1 MALSKE
7 LTDTVKQVIKELE
20 LNQQFEQIFLKHL
33 EKESNFQA
41 DEEEWLDRR
50 QEDNYYEEYMNA
62 VKKVEGHRKNKKVDI
77 AKNFIISSKASA
89 SSSL

>member
-41 DEEEWLDRR
+41 DEEERL
-50 QEDNYYEEYMNA
+50 
-62 VKKVEGHRKNKKVDI
+62 G
-77 AKNFIISSKASA
+77 
-89 SSSL
+89 L

>member
-41 DEEEWLDRR
+41 DEEERLGTI
-50 QEDNYYEEYMNA
+50 NLLGL
-62 VKKVEGHRKNKKVDI
+62 K
-77 AKNFIISSKASA
+77 
-89 SSSL
+89 

>member
-41 DEEEWLDRR
+41 DEEERLGTINLLRS
-50 QEDNYYEEYMNA
+50 QM
-62 VKKVEGHRKNKKVDI
+62 NKK
-77 AKNFIISSKASA
+77 
-89 SSSL
+89 

>member
-7 LTDTVKQVIKELE
+7 LIDTVKQVIKELN

-41 DEEEWLDRR
+41 DEEERLGTINLLRS
-50 QEDNYYEEYMNA
+50 QM
-62 VKKVEGHRKNKKVDI
+62 NKK
-77 AKNFIISSKASA
+77 
-89 SSSL
+89 

>member
-41 DEEEWLDRR
+41 DEEERVGTINLLRS
-50 QEDNYYEEYMNA
+50 QM
-62 VKKVEGHRKNKKVDI
+62 NKK
-77 AKNFIISSKASA
+77 
-89 SSSL
+89 

>member
-7 LTDTVKQVIKELE
+7 LTDTVKQVIKDLE

-41 DEEEWLDRR
+41 DEEERLGTINLLRS
-50 QEDNYYEEYMNA
+50 QM
-62 VKKVEGHRKNKKVDI
+62 NKK
-77 AKNFIISSKASA
+77 
-89 SSSL
+89 

>member
-7 LTDTVKQVIKELE
+7 LTDTVKLVIKELE

-41 DEEEWLDRR
+41 DEEERLGTINLLRS
-50 QEDNYYEEYMNA
+50 QM
-62 VKKVEGHRKNKKVDI
+62 NKK
-77 AKNFIISSKASA
+77 
-89 SSSL
+89 